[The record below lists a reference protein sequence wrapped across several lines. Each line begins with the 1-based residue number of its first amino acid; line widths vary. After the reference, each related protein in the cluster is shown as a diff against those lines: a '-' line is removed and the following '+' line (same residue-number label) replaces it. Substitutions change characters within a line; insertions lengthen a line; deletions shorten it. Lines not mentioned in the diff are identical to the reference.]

1 MAITGTGTQ
10 GDPYIVHNYSE
21 LRELYTFSGNEMK
34 YAKLANDINCND
46 YGEDFEWE
54 TVRLGDGNSSGMTM
68 ILDLDGHTISNTF
81 IALNQTMFQLEQ
93 YTERGSKIIN
103 GKLANIFN
111 KPNSNKAFITGG
123 SMDCEVQDLSISA
136 CCSAGSCGI
145 LEGLTPKNVSA
156 YIYNY
161 GSVRNLFLKAN
172 SPACIV
178 KNCYIN
184 IDGGNNV
191 TSPIININNTSIYGV
206 QDCKITGTVKGSV
219 CSKFVADTKMN
230 QCVVHIDASEA
241 TYGGGMSGT
250 IKTLCVPN
258 SNGVCNVTDL
268 PTDASAFYYAS
279 GLAEC
284 TRQEMYN
291 ASALRAKGFNVISV

>member
-1 MAITGTGTQ
+1 MAITGSGTQ
-10 GDPYIVHNYSE
+10 GDPYIVHDYTE
-21 LRELYTFSGNEMK
+21 LRELYTHSGNEMK

-54 TVRLGDGNSSGMTM
+54 TVRLGDGSSSGMTM
-68 ILDLDGHTISNTF
+68 TLDLDGHSISNTF

-93 YTERGSKIIN
+93 YDGRGSKIIN

-123 SMDCEVQDLSISA
+123 STDCEVQNLSVSA
-136 CCSAGSCGI
+136 CCSAGSRGV
-145 LEGLTPKNVSA
+145 LENLTPKNVSA

-161 GSVRNLFLKAN
+161 GNVGNLFLKTN
-172 SPACIV
+172 TGTYVV

-184 IDGGNNV
+184 IDGDNNV
-191 TSPIININNTSIYGV
+191 TSPIINISNNGAYGV
-206 QDCKITGTVKGSV
+206 QDCKVTGTVKGTV
-219 CSKFVADTKMN
+219 CSKFVTDTKMN

-241 TYGGGMSGT
+241 VFGSMGVSIKVVCSSG
-250 IKTLCVPN
+250 

-268 PTDASAFYYAS
+268 PTDSSPAIYAS
-279 GLAEC
+279 GLAQC
-284 TRQEMYN
+284 TRQEMYD

>member
-1 MAITGTGTQ
+1 MAITGSGTQ
-10 GDPYIVHNYSE
+10 GDPYIVHDYLE
-21 LRELYTFSGNEMK
+21 LRELYTLSGNEMK

-54 TVRLGDGNSSGMTM
+54 TVRLGDGSSSGMTM
-68 ILDLDGHTISNTF
+68 ILDLDGHAISNTF

-93 YTERGSKIIN
+93 YGGRGSKIIN

-136 CCSAGSCGI
+136 CCSAGSRGV
-145 LEGLTPKNVSA
+145 LEGLVPKNISA

-161 GSVRNLFLKAN
+161 GNVGNLFLKAN
-172 SPACIV
+172 STACVV

-191 TSPIININNTSIYGV
+191 TSPIINIVNNSTYGV
-206 QDCKITGTVKGSV
+206 QDCKITGTVKGTV
-219 CSKFVADTKMN
+219 CSKFVTDTKMN

-241 TYGGGMSGT
+241 TFGSGMAATTKTVCSSG
-250 IKTLCVPN
+250 
-258 SNGVCNVTDL
+258 SNGACNVTDL
-268 PTDASAFYYAS
+268 PTDGSPAVYAS
-279 GLAEC
+279 GLAQC
-284 TRQEMYN
+284 TRQEMYD

>member
-21 LRELYTFSGNEMK
+21 LRELYTFSGDEMK
-34 YAKLANDINCND
+34 YAKLGNDINCND

-54 TVRLGDGNSSGMTM
+54 SVRLGDGSSSGMTM
-68 ILDLDGHTISNTF
+68 TLDLDGHTISNTF
-81 IALNQTMFQLEQ
+81 IALNQTMFQLET
-93 YTERGSKIIN
+93 YGGRGSKIIN

-111 KPNSNKAFITGG
+111 KPNSTKAFITGG
-123 SMDCEVQDLSISA
+123 GMDCEVQDLSISA
-136 CCSAGSCGI
+136 CCSAGSHGV
-145 LEGLTPKNVSA
+145 LESLTPKNVSA

-161 GSVRNLFLKAN
+161 GNITNLFLKAN
-172 SPACIV
+172 STACVV

-191 TSPIININNTSIYGV
+191 TSPIIDINNSATYGV
-206 QDCKITGTVKGSV
+206 QDCKITGTVKGSL
-219 CSKFVADTKMN
+219 CSKFVANTKMN

-241 TYGGGMSGT
+241 TFTAMSGG
-250 IKTLCVPN
+250 IKTICSSG

-268 PTDASAFYYAS
+268 PTDGSPSTYAS